1 MYFNYDQT
9 DKSGINYCATFFFVF
24 CPFVCKNK
32 KVGLLRMVRLFSSI
46 SKASS
51 FSLVSQL
58 MEELKQ
64 RSGINDRKKIE
75 SDNYRF
81 RRLPVLHSKQY
92 DLLVVP
98 MNVNRG

>member
-1 MYFNYDQT
+1 
-9 DKSGINYCATFFFVF
+9 
-24 CPFVCKNK
+24 
-32 KVGLLRMVRLFSSI
+32 MVRLFSSI